1 MRIGNPVGS
10 VFSGLAETER
20 STGLLKTETQ
30 SPPSLKLR
38 IDLKETSPRG
48 SPAGAKKDEDSGELE
63 KLLKEIREKFNDLNR
78 YLKLEVDRELGVTVV
93 KVIDRR
99 TGKVLRQVAPA
110 YLLEIMSRFHE
121 ALGLFINRKV

>member
-1 MRIGNPVGS
+1 MRIGNTVRS
-10 VFSGLAETER
+10 VLFGLAEPE
-20 STGLLKTETQ
+20 TGTVLFKTEMQPTLSSRLQ
-30 SPPSLKLR
+30 IETK
-38 IDLKETSPRG
+38 KTSPRG
-48 SPAGAKKDEDSGELE
+48 SPEAAPKSEDSGELE

-99 TGKVLRQVAPA
+99 TGKVLRQVPPE